1 MKEKDNIF
9 GTLLFIAQRWTVKGD
24 LILKSKTGITIK
36 QWMLLIILI
45 NNFKDQ
51 HPTIS
56 ETAKV
61 FGTSRQNLKQVALA
75 LQKKG
80 LITIRPDENDFRIQ
94 RISLTGEHEPLFEG
108 EENLKWQQDYI
119 DSLFEGLTEDEIIQ
133 LSKLID
139 KLVPNL

>member
-9 GTLLFIAQRWTVKGD
+9 GTMLFLAQRWTVNGD
-24 LILKSKTGITIK
+24 LILKQKTGITVK
-36 QWMLLIILI
+36 QWMLLIILL

-75 LQKKG
+75 LRKKE

-94 RISLTGEHEPLFEG
+94 RIALTGKHESLFEG
-108 EENLKWQQDYI
+108 EDNIKWQQDYI
-119 DSLFEGLTEDEIIQ
+119 NSLFEELTNDEIIQ
-133 LSKLID
+133 LNTLVN
-139 KLVPNL
+139 KLVSNL

>member
-24 LILKSKTGITIK
+24 LILKNKTGITIK

-80 LITIRPDENDFRIQ
+80 LIMIRPDENDFRIQ
-94 RISLTGEHEPLFEG
+94 RISLTGKHEPLFEG

-119 DSLFEGLTEDEIIQ
+119 DSLFEGLTEDEIVQ